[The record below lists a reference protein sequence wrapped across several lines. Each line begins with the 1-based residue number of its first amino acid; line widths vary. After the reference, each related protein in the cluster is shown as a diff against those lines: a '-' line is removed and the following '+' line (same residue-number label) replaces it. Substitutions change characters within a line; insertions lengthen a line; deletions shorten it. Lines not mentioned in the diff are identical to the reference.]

1 MTKNFIILLT
11 FFFINCQSQTS
22 NDETAVDKKA
32 RQAAI
37 VQEHVYNCADKINY
51 TIMMKEY
58 QDCIDAGIKKDSTI
72 AYLWQQKA
80 MPYFKARKYEVGMQY
95 INKAVK
101 YDAARWQ
108 SYRAFIKCIFSKTYQ
123 DAIVDFEDCKKKFG
137 NSYVMDHSYDFYLA
151 LCHLQLCNYLDAE
164 KLLNNYVLEMK
175 NRNGESWVH
184 PTALFYYG
192 ISLYEQRKWNEA
204 ITVFDRALA
213 LYPNF
218 SDVKFYKGICS
229 GRLGKTEEYKRLLKE
244 SEEDYKKGYSL
255 NEDNTIY
262 ELYPYQKEWK

>member
-37 VQEHVYNCADKINY
+37 VQEHVYDCADKMNY
-51 TIMMKEY
+51 TVMMKEY

-108 SYRAFIKCIFSKTYQ
+108 SYRAFIKCIF
-123 DAIVDFEDCKKKFG
+123 
-137 NSYVMDHSYDFYLA
+137 
-151 LCHLQLCNYLDAE
+151 
-164 KLLNNYVLEMK
+164 
-175 NRNGESWVH
+175 
-184 PTALFYYG
+184 
-192 ISLYEQRKWNEA
+192 
-204 ITVFDRALA
+204 
-213 LYPNF
+213 
-218 SDVKFYKGICS
+218 
-229 GRLGKTEEYKRLLKE
+229 
-244 SEEDYKKGYSL
+244 
-255 NEDNTIY
+255 
-262 ELYPYQKEWK
+262 